1 MREYEDR
8 HVPFLTRPRA
18 GLLPAALVIATAAF
32 STPASAQSVCAD
44 RAQVLDHLTRAY
56 SERRI
61 ALGVAGAGGVIEL
74 LTRAD
79 GRTWTIILSR
89 PDGSACVLAT
99 GEDWQRVS
107 PEKRGEGT

>member
-1 MREYEDR
+1 ML
-8 HVPFLTRPRA
+8 HH
-18 GLLPAALVIATAAF
+18 LPAALALAMAVF
-32 STPASAQSVCAD
+32 SWPAQAQMVCAD
-44 RAQVLDHLTRAY
+44 RAQVLDYLTRHY
-56 SERRI
+56 SEQRI

-74 LTRAD
+74 LTQAD

-107 PEKRGEGT
+107 PKQRGEGT